1 MRTLDPSDVRL
12 PFGMLPTAAGVA
24 ATEVCPEVTLL
35 SGASGNP
42 SPSVTGD
49 GTGSSQFGTGDGR
62 DTSLFDS
69 AGVRGSSHFSPD
81 GRDPSLFDSAGVR
94 GSSHFSPG
102 YSSGSSLF
110 DTRDDRPSFS
120 YTRGECPSFSGTLA
134 GLL

>member
-12 PFGMLPTAAGVA
+12 DFGMLSTAAGVA
-24 ATEVCPEVTLL
+24 ATEVGLEVALL
-35 SGASGNP
+35 SGASGSP

-49 GTGSSQFGTGDGR
+49 DTGSSHFGTGDGR
-62 DTSLFDS
+62 DTSLFDT
-69 AGVRGSSHFSPD
+69 
-81 GRDPSLFDSAGVR
+81 AGVR